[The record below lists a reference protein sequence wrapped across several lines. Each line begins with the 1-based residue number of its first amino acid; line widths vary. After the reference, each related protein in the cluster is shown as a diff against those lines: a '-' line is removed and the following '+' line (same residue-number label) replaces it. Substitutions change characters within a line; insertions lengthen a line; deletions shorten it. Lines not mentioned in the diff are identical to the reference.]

1 MFNSVEAT
9 DEREFY
15 ISKNINLSNWED
27 EELKKYFVPSNLC
40 LITSDGHKYGPFG
53 TDSLGTKPVTIQI
66 GNGDVLAQATS
77 SFIYDFSRKTFKN
90 NKCFSFYVS
99 NEMKISEVADGSRI
113 ETIERFSRV
122 WLKVDL
128 SRDKTLTNREVT
140 KWDWFKIKT
149 SKIGLFF
156 ERHENLSGCTN
167 VIKQQK
173 ITLYKISIFL
183 ARQWSV
189 TNEKP

>member
-9 DEREFY
+9 DESELYR
-15 ISKNINLSNWED
+15 SKNLFLESLKD
-27 EELKKYFVPSNLC
+27 EELKKYFVPSKFC
-40 LITSDGHKYGPFG
+40 LNSSYGHTYGPFE
-53 TDSLGTKPVTIQI
+53 TDSQERKPVTIQI

-77 SFIYDFSRKTFKN
+77 SFICFRVQRKAPWKID
-90 NKCFSFYVS
+90 KCFSFSVS

-128 SRDKTLTNREVT
+128 SRDKSLTYRKVT

-149 SKIGLFF
+149 NKIGLFF
-156 ERHENLSGCTN
+156 ARHDNLSGFTN
-167 VIKQQK
+167 VI
-173 ITLYKISIFL
+173 
-183 ARQWSV
+183 
-189 TNEKP
+189 